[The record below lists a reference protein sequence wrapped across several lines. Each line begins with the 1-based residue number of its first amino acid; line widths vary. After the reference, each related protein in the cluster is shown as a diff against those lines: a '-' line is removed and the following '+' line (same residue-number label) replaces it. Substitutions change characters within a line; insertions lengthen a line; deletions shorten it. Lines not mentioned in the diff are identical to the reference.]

1 MSFNRTELDKLEHHE
16 LQLTILAAVIVLV
29 LAAGVALL
37 MYPLVFL
44 HPIEGNQWT
53 PRIAYIG
60 FCVLSLLFVGYLLD
74 RHRTVRRLKQ
84 QLLEEL
90 DRNMK
95 LRDQAN
101 VDLLHTIPDLHR
113 FQDCLAMEYR
123 RAATMQRMLSLLIVK
138 VRLLRSTPDST
149 EGRAAL
155 GEAARTI
162 SRKLRLTD
170 SIYLFGPGLF
180 GLVLPETDTA
190 NAKQIS
196 LRLEEVLRA
205 IGSTSD
211 FSFEILLYNY
221 PDHVTSAHEL
231 EQVVSGLMPE
241 NQPWMAG
248 ASTT

>member
-1 MSFNRTELDKLEHHE
+1 
-16 LQLTILAAVIVLV
+16 
-29 LAAGVALL
+29 
-37 MYPLVFL
+37 
-44 HPIEGNQWT
+44 
-53 PRIAYIG
+53 
-60 FCVLSLLFVGYLLD
+60 
-74 RHRTVRRLKQ
+74 
-84 QLLEEL
+84 
-90 DRNMK
+90 
-95 LRDQAN
+95 